1 MVNVGRF
8 KQRAFREV
16 RVVEGGGVRV
26 HRQRKRERGERGGGQ
41 IEKHPKEHLLRLGL
55 ARDPLQL
62 AWQLCLAGTMAAK
75 ERDTESGTK
84 L

>member
-1 MVNVGRF
+1 MGE
-8 KQRAFREV
+8 KECTDRE
-16 RVVEGGGVRV
+16 
-26 HRQRKRERGERGGGQ
+26 RERGERGGGQ

-62 AWQLCLAGTMAAK
+62 AWQLHRPGTMVAK

-84 L
+84 V